1 MPIERGTA
9 SKVCI
14 KDVVDGKFVKA
25 AQQFEPNLLLTPLNE
40 KISRIRV
47 MATVVSRFTSEDE
60 KYASLTLDD
69 ASETI
74 TVRAFR
80 EDTELLQDVKPGDIV
95 DVVGKIK
102 EYNEEKYIAPESV
115 TRIEDPNWE
124 LVRKLELLLK
134 EHALRGKIEGMK
146 EAEPTAM
153 SQEMGAVETKEESPA
168 TEGSTVVVEEEVVS
182 EEEDPKLVILTL
194 IEKMDEGE
202 GVKYITLLSES
213 KLEEEKLESVLNELM
228 GEGEVYEPKI
238 GRFKRV

>member
-1 MPIERGTA
+1 MPVERSTA

-14 KDVVDGKFVKA
+14 KDVVNGKFVRAEK
-25 AQQFEPNLLLTPLNE
+25 QFEPDFLITPLNE

-47 MATVVSRFTSEDE
+47 MAVVVSRFVSEDG

-74 TVRAFR
+74 TVRTFR
-80 EDTELLQDVKPGDIV
+80 DEIELLRDVKPGDIL

-102 EYNEEKYIAPESV
+102 EYNEERYISPESV
-115 TRIEDPNWE
+115 RKIEDPNWE

-134 EHALRGKIEGMK
+134 ESRLEGREAVAIESQIEKIA
-146 EAEPTAM
+146 EAPAA
-153 SQEMGAVETKEESPA
+153 SAAAEEI
-168 TEGSTVVVEEEVVS
+168 VEETVS
-182 EEEDPKLVILTL
+182 EDPKLVILNL

-202 GVKYITLLSES
+202 GVKYVTLLSES
-213 KLEEEKLESVLNELM
+213 KLEEEKLEGVLNELM
-228 GEGEVYEPKI
+228 GDGEVYEPKI